1 MTAVKRVAE
10 LARVVAMTAWKY
22 ATIGRRVTAFER
34 RIDDYARQT
43 QPEALESRSLEA
55 LSRDLDA
62 FLDIRLNRW
71 NDAGLADAAA
81 MVCYALL
88 ERTVAKA
95 AAAGEAHALQH
106 DLLKGLPGL
115 ASARPVEELW
125 DLACDLRAE
134 GSVALHSPALRARF
148 DDYLERVGFR
158 YSRELMLTSPTPR
171 EDPAP
176 MLAILQ
182 RYLCDAGPGPAAI
195 SARQALG
202 RIERTEAI
210 ERRLTPNAWL
220 RALPCSRAG
229 RLRILLH
236 ATHGAIRLR
245 ERARM
250 KQARLYTRLR
260 YVMLQMGARLVGR
273 GVLAHRDDIFF
284 LTADEIQNGVRDG
297 FRETVPDTV
306 LARRAELAAC
316 ASLRPPD
323 SLSLAPGA
331 RWLPEG
337 VPAAAN
343 DEHGDAMHGTSAC
356 GGASEGAARVIEDV
370 SGISALRAGEILV
383 TRQTD
388 PGWAAVF
395 FLTKGLVIERGGM
408 LSHGAIIA
416 REYGIPAVVGVN
428 DATRRI
434 RSGER
439 IRVDGD
445 NGVVELCGR

>member
-1 MTAVKRVAE
+1 
-10 LARVVAMTAWKY
+10 
-22 ATIGRRVTAFER
+22 
-34 RIDDYARQT
+34 
-43 QPEALESRSLEA
+43 
-55 LSRDLDA
+55 
-62 FLDIRLNRW
+62 
-71 NDAGLADAAA
+71 
-81 MVCYALL
+81 MVCYAAL
-88 ERTVAKA
+88 EHAVARA
-95 AAAGEAHALQH
+95 APAGEALSLQN

-115 ASARPVEELW
+115 ASAQPVEALW
-125 DLACDLRAE
+125 DLACDLRDGKLAPD
-134 GSVALHSPALRARF
+134 SDAFRARF
-148 DDYLERVGFR
+148 DDYLERLGFR

-176 MLAILQ
+176 MRSILES
-182 RYLCDAGPGPAAI
+182 YLRDAGPGPAAI
-195 SARQALG
+195 SARQARA
-202 RIERTEAI
+202 RIEATEALA
-210 ERRLTPNAWL
+210 RRSSLPSRMRMHLVL
-220 RALPCSRAG
+220 RA
-229 RLRILLH
+229 
-236 ATHGAIRLR
+236 TQGAIRLR

-260 YVMLQMGARLVGR
+260 FVMLQIGARLAASGR
-273 GVLAHRDDIFF
+273 LAHRDDVFF
-284 LTADEIQNGVRDG
+284 LTVDEIQNGARDNFSTG
-297 FRETVPDTV
+297 KTVPDTIS
-306 LARRAELAAC
+306 ARRAELAAC
-316 ASLRPPD
+316 AAMRPPD

-331 RWLPEG
+331 RWQPI
-337 VPAAAN
+337 AAQAPRS
-343 DEHGDAMHGTSAC
+343 GDAGEAMRGTSAC

-370 SGISALRAGEILV
+370 SGIGAFRAGEILV

-428 DATRRI
+428 DAMRRI